1 MSVSLL
7 EVIEAGG
14 YDLTTIEDA
23 RWLVSKAS
31 EFDDL
36 VMDAEELIEEEEQ
49 RESDEAEAE
58 YLKIFPKE
66 EDNDVL

>member
-1 MSVSLL
+1 MSVSLI

-14 YDLTTIEDA
+14 YDLTTLEDA
-23 RWLVSKAS
+23 AWLLSVAS

-49 RESDEAEAE
+49 RQMDEAEAE
-58 YLKIFPKE
+58 YQKSFPKE
-66 EDNDVL
+66 DDDDN